1 MRRKHAP
8 GKSRAIRP
16 ARLELDAR
24 TCRTRRIQ
32 RARGRL
38 RLAVHVAPGY
48 FPGMDEPD
56 NDDVTL
62 LLQRWR
68 EGDAEA
74 LDRLLPQV
82 YADLRRIAAGLLRAH
97 PEHATLQTTALV
109 NDVLLRLL
117 GKPPSAFN
125 DTAHLLNASA
135 RMMRHALVDRAR
147 RAATD
152 KHGGGW
158 SRADFEAALE
168 MPVADGAD
176 VQSLDRA
183 LDELAEVDERMAKGV
198 ELRWFVGLEVAEIA
212 AALGITERTAYR
224 DWCTAREWL
233 RTRLDAI
240 A

>member
-1 MRRKHAP
+1 MATASQFRF
-8 GKSRAIRP
+8 G
-16 ARLELDAR
+16 
-24 TCRTRRIQ
+24 RIAAHPPFSM
-32 RARGRL
+32 RAR
-38 RLAVHVAPGY
+38 A
-48 FPGMDEPD
+48 FPGISPNRERKLERPSRRRYFRSTMTAQ
-56 NDDVTL
+56 DDDRVTQL
-62 LLQRWR
+62 LHRWR
-68 EGDAEA
+68 EGDAGA

-82 YADLRRIAAGLLRAH
+82 YADLRRLAASLLRTH
-97 PEHATLQTTALV
+97 PGHGTLQTTALV
-109 NDVLLRLL
+109 NDVLLHLL

-125 DTAHLLNASA
+125 DTAHLLNAAA
-135 RMMRHALVDRAR
+135 RMMRQALVDRAR

-168 MPVADGAD
+168 VPVADGAD

-212 AALGITERTAYR
+212 AVLGITERTAYR

>member
-1 MRRKHAP
+1 
-8 GKSRAIRP
+8 
-16 ARLELDAR
+16 
-24 TCRTRRIQ
+24 
-32 RARGRL
+32 
-38 RLAVHVAPGY
+38 
-48 FPGMDEPD
+48 MDETA
-56 NDDVTL
+56 NDGVTQL
-62 LLQRWR
+62 LHRWK
-68 EGDAEA
+68 EGDPGA

-97 PEHATLQTTALV
+97 PGHATLQTTALV

-117 GKPPSAFN
+117 GKPPSAFT

-147 RAATD
+147 RAASD

-168 MPVADGAD
+168 MPVADGVD
-176 VQSLDRA
+176 VQTLDRA

-198 ELRWFVGLEVAEIA
+198 ELRYFVGLEVGEIA
-212 AALGITERTAYR
+212 AVLGITERTAHR

-233 RTRLDAI
+233 RTRLDAST
-240 A
+240 